1 MTGTNRTTM
10 AEVKSVPD
18 KKVYYE
24 LDLAQSNSSFALEH
38 YYQKISKG
46 SNLSNE
52 SPYNNSEES
61 VDDHLRDKQVQDTE
75 RNNIYQNASTNISG
89 NKFGYDTIANTVN
102 KNQKEEA
109 TY

>member
-1 MTGTNRTTM
+1 MTKTDRTTK
-10 AEVKSVPD
+10 AEVKSVLE
-18 KKVYYE
+18 KQVYSE
-24 LDLAQSNSSFALEH
+24 LFFSESNSSFALEH
-38 YYQKISKG
+38 CYQKISKG